1 MTAVHADYTAVPVV
15 PADQRV
21 KLALLIDP
29 NALEV
34 DAYPFPLDAADRV
47 LSAGWRPQR
56 PATPQEVDAG
66 AAVLASAFIPGIP
79 WEHCGPHER
88 AELRT
93 RARAFL
99 EAVEAARP

>member
-1 MTAVHADYTAVPVV
+1 MTAVHADYTATPVTH
-15 PADQRV
+15 PARYTEEQ
-21 KLALLIDP
+21 I
-29 NALEV
+29 
-34 DAYPFPLDAADRV
+34 
-47 LSAGWRPQR
+47 
-56 PATPQEVDAG
+56 DAG